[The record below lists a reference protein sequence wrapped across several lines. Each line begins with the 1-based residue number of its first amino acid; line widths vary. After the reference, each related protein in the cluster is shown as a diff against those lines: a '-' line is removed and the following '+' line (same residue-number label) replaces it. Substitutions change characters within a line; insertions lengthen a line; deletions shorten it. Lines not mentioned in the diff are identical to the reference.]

1 MNNRPQPNEYV
12 PYQSMYVN
20 LIGDEPILDVLENL
34 QESTFSFFNDLDAEK
49 GDYAYADSK
58 WTIKEVLG
66 HMIDAER
73 TFAYRV
79 LAFSRG
85 QKELPGFDQDE
96 YVEKSTF
103 KTQLFKDLIDEF
115 RLLRE
120 VNLYLFRSLTADQL
134 LMTGIASGN
143 VVTIRAILYVI
154 AGHEM
159 HHLNIIKEKYL

>member
-12 PYQSMYVN
+12 PYQLTYVN
-20 LIGDEPILDVLENL
+20 LVGDEPILDILENL
-34 QESTFSFFNDLDAEK
+34 QESTFSFFNGLDAEK
-49 GDYAYADSK
+49 ADYAYADSK

-66 HMIDAER
+66 HIIDAER

-85 QKELPGFDQDE
+85 QKELPGFDENE
-96 YVEKSTF
+96 YVAKANFKS
-103 KTQLFKDLIDEF
+103 QLFKDLIDEF

-120 VNLYLFRSLTADQL
+120 VNLYLFKSLTAEQL
-134 LMTGIASGN
+134 LMTGIASGS
-143 VVTIRAILYVI
+143 VVTVRAILYLI

-159 HHLNIIKEKYL
+159 HHLNIIKERYL